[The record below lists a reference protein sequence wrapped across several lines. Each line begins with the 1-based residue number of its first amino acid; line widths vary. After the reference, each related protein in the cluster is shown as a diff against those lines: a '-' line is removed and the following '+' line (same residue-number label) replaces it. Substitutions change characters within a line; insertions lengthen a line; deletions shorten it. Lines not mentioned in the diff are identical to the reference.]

1 VTHLLSAFDVLL
13 VTGLLGLSWLVM
25 ASRDLFR
32 AVVLFIGF
40 GLLLSLA
47 WVRLGAADIALAE
60 AAIGAG
66 LTGVLLL
73 NTTACLRR
81 RETVSEAQ
89 ISTFA
94 WFLPGFLCAAGG
106 CAIALLVAD
115 LAGQEGGLAGQVQA
129 RMAASGVSSPVT
141 AVLLNF
147 RGYDTL
153 LEIGVLALAVIGLA
167 SLLAGDLK
175 PLSAE
180 PVDDPVLSGLARRL
194 FPVAVLVAGYLLWS
208 GTHAPGGAF
217 QAGAVLGSGGVLLHL
232 AGFTA
237 FSRLRSRGLR
247 ALFVF
252 GFCVFL
258 TVAGGVV
265 IAGNRLL
272 EYPPGRARE
281 LIVLI
286 ESALMVSIGFMLA
299 GLIII
304 SSPPRPRDH
313 FPLPG
318 RGETS

>member
-1 VTHLLSAFDVLL
+1 MTHLLSVFDVLL
-13 VTGLLGLSWLVM
+13 VAGLLGLAWLVM

-81 RETVSEAQ
+81 RETVPETQ
-89 ISTFA
+89 LSTFA
-94 WFLPGFLCAAGG
+94 RFLPGSLCGAGG
-106 CAIALLVAD
+106 CAIALIVAD

-175 PLSAE
+175 PLPAE
-180 PVDDPVLSGLARRL
+180 PVDDPVLSALARRL

-237 FSRLRSRGLR
+237 FSRLRGRLLR
-247 ALFVF
+247 ALFAVRI
-252 GFCVFL
+252 L
-258 TVAGGVV
+258 
-265 IAGNRLL
+265 RLPRRGRRSCDRR
-272 EYPPGRARE
+272 EPTPG
-281 LIVLI
+281 
-286 ESALMVSIGFMLA
+286 
-299 GLIII
+299 I
-304 SSPPRPRDH
+304 SPRP
-313 FPLPG
+313 G
-318 RGETS
+318 A

>member
-1 VTHLLSAFDVLL
+1 MTNLLPVFDVLL
-13 VTGLLGLSWLVM
+13 VTCLLGLAWLAM

-32 AVVLFIGF
+32 GVVLFIGF
-40 GLLLSLA
+40 GLLLSLS

-66 LTGVLLL
+66 LTGALLL

-81 RETVSEAQ
+81 RENVPETQGSN
-89 ISTFA
+89 FA
-94 WFLPGFLCAAGG
+94 RFLASSLCGAGG
-106 CAIALLVAD
+106 IAIALIVAD

-129 RMAASGVSSPVT
+129 RLAASGVSSPVT

-153 LEIGVLALAVIGLA
+153 LEIAVLALAVIGLA
-167 SLLAGDLK
+167 SLLEGDLK
-175 PLSAE
+175 SLPTE
-180 PVDDPVLSGLARRL
+180 PVDNPVLAALARML

-217 QAGAVLGSGGVLLHL
+217 QAGAVLGAGAVLLHL

-237 FSRLRSRGLR
+237 FSRLRGRLLR
-247 ALFVF
+247 VLFLF
-252 GFCVFL
+252 GFGVFL
-258 TVAGGVV
+258 AVAGGVV

-272 EYPPGRARE
+272 EYPPDRAPE

-304 SSPPRPRDH
+304 SSPPRPRAH

-318 RGETS
+318 RGESS